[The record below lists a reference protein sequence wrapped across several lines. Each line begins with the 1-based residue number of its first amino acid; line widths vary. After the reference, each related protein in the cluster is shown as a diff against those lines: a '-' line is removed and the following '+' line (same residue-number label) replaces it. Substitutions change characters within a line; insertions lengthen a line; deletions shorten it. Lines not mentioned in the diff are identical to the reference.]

1 MMLRRNPHHPSPP
14 LSLTHTFILN
24 VFYLFILCDP
34 PATSPTV
41 LNMQWNADVLSPQIA
56 ILM

>member
-1 MMLRRNPHHPSPP
+1 MTLWRNPHHPSPP
-14 LSLTHTFILN
+14 LSLTHTSILN
-24 VFYLFILCDP
+24 VFYLFTLCDP

-41 LNMQWNADVLSPQIA
+41 LNMQWNADASGPQIA